1 MSAQLTLILPLPL
14 ARRDNPQT
22 SHRAAERAAKVAPSH
37 RNIIAASLRDNGP
50 QTVKGIADSTG
61 LSQYAVSKR
70 LSEMGQLGT
79 AELTGEVIDGCRQ
92 WRAL

>member
-37 RNIIAASLRDNGP
+37 RNIIAASLRANGP

-70 LSEMGQLGT
+70 LPELSQMGLI
-79 AELTGEVIDGCRQ
+79 ELTGLEVDGCRE
-92 WRAL
+92 WRKA